1 MKLYD
6 ANEIAR
12 IDSIKQT
19 NDKMEDYF
27 NEQKVEWNNKVNP
40 LLESIRNKITIDT
53 SEKVMET
60 QSLALVYRQALND
73 QISFFLN
80 KRSKEEVKYKKIKQ
94 DKFVFY
100 SIGDGSALKT
110 NASEKASLIE
120 AHLAESDRAIQ
131 LIESYI
137 EYLRGSMKSLEGL
150 GFTYKQIIELM
161 NILGR

>member
-6 ANEIAR
+6 QTEISR
-12 IDSIKQT
+12 IESVKQT

-27 NEQKVEWNNKVNP
+27 NQQKIDWNDKINP
-40 LLESIRNKITIDT
+40 LLESVKTRITLDT

-94 DKFVFY
+94 DKFIFY
-100 SIGDGSALKT
+100 SIGDGAALKT
-110 NASEKASLIE
+110 NASEKATLMD
-120 AHLAESDRAIQ
+120 AHLAESDRAMQ

-137 EYLRGSMKSLEGL
+137 EFLRGSIKNLEGL

-161 NILGR
+161 NYLGR